1 VHAAKYIPE
10 ELRSDNAQSV
20 TLGHYL
26 AVLGRRKWI
35 TDSMMVI
42 VPPAAVLFS
51 LGQERLYQASAEV
64 LLSRQNLAA
73 NLTGVTDPT
82 LSQQDVEVTQT
93 QAYLALARGGRLPSG
108 EKEDAAL
115 LESER

>member
-51 LGQERLYQASAEV
+51 LKQERLYRASAEV

-73 NLTGVTDPT
+73 NLTGATDPN
-82 LSQQDVEVTQT
+82 LGQQADRVAQT
-93 QAYLALARGGRLPSG
+93 QADFALARGGRLPSG
-108 EKEDAAL
+108 KKEDAAL

>member
-1 VHAAKYIPE
+1 MPE
-10 ELRSDNAQSV
+10 ELHSDNAQSV
-20 TLGHYL
+20 ALGRYL
-26 AVLGRRKWI
+26 AVLKRRKWI
-35 TDSMMVI
+35 IAAAMII
-42 VPPAAVLFS
+42 VPPAAALFS

-82 LSQQDVEVTQT
+82 LNQQADRVAQT
-93 QAYLALARGGRLPSG
+93 QADLALARDGRLPSG